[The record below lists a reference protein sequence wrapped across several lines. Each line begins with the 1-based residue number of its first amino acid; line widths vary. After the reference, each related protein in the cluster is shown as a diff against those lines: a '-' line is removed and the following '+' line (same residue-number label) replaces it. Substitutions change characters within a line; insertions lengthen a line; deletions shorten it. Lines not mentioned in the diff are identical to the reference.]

1 LNKYFVAFYP
11 DDAAV
16 LVEPG
21 TTILQ
26 AAALAGIELKSTCGA
41 IGTCGRCA
49 VKLKQGKID
58 YRNESRI
65 SLKLRDQGYVI
76 ACQARVA
83 GNLVIEVPKDSRL
96 VEHQVLLGKSPALLA
111 EKKIDLTKGFAFKPL
126 CTKLFLELKPPT
138 REENTSDWVRVKNEI
153 KKHGVEKD
161 ISISLADMRMLP
173 ETLRQGDWRITVTL
187 VSLNGS
193 TSEIVRIEPGHS
205 DTPAYGLA
213 IDIGTTT
220 VVLWLVDMV
229 TGQVVDQTGT
239 YNKQALYGDDVISRM
254 IFASSETNGLQKL
267 HQAVINTINNLL
279 EKIFSRNSAC
289 KKDLYV
295 AVVAGNTTMEHFF
308 LGLSPKYIR
317 LDPYVPVI
325 TDYLPVTAAEIG
337 LDLNEN
343 ARVFCMPSVASYVG
357 GDIVSGVLAT
367 EMAKREE
374 TVLFIDIGTN
384 GEIVLGNKDWLMCC
398 ACSAG
403 PAFEGGGITFGMRAM
418 KGAIERVLIDR
429 NTLEVF
435 IKTIGDRQPMGICG
449 SGLIDSIA
457 KLRQAG
463 LIDRTGKFNSDAE
476 TSRLRKNSEG
486 MEFVLVWAQETECG
500 KDIVLT
506 EGDIKNVIRSK
517 GAIFAGIQS
526 LLKAVQMDLSQVDK
540 IMIAG
545 GFGNYLNIED
555 AIEIGLL
562 PDISHDK
569 YEFVGNTSVK
579 GAQLSLLSRE
589 AFREIERIGKMMTYI
604 ELSSDN
610 NFMEEFVAAMFLPHT
625 DLNLFPSIKVMN
637 TN

>member
-1 LNKYFVAFYP
+1 MNKYFVAFYP
-11 DDAAV
+11 DDLAV
-16 LVEPG
+16 LVEAG
-21 TTILQ
+21 TTIFQ

-41 IGTCGRCA
+41 SGTCGRCA

-65 SLKLRDQGYVI
+65 SLKLREQGYVI
-76 ACQARVA
+76 SCQARVA

-96 VEHQVLLGKSPALLA
+96 DEHQILLGESPVLST
-111 EKKIDLTKGFAFKPL
+111 EKIFDLTKGFAFKPL

-138 REENTSDWVRVKNEI
+138 KDENASDWVRVKNDI
-153 KKHGVEKD
+153 RKYGVEKD
-161 ISISLADMRMLP
+161 ISISLAGMRMLT
-173 ETLRQGDWRITVTL
+173 EMLRQGDWKITVTL
-187 VSLNGS
+187 VSLNGT
-193 TSEIVRIEPGHS
+193 TSEIARIEPGHS
-205 DTPAYGLA
+205 DTPTYGLA

-220 VVLWLVDMV
+220 IVVWLVDMV
-229 TGQVVDQTGT
+229 TGQVVDQAGT
-239 YNKQALYGDDVISRM
+239 YNKQAPYGDDVISRM
-254 IFASSETNGLQKL
+254 IFATSETNGLQML

-279 EKIFSRNSAC
+279 EKIFSRNNTC

-317 LDPYVPVI
+317 LDPYVPVT
-325 TDYLPVTAAEIG
+325 TDYLPVTAAEIS

-343 ARVFCMPSVASYVG
+343 ARVFCIPSVSSYVG

-367 EMAKREE
+367 EIAKKEE

-418 KGAIERVLIDR
+418 KGAIEKVLIDR

-435 IKTIGDRQPMGICG
+435 VKTIGCRQPMGICG

-457 KLRQAG
+457 KLRQSG

-486 MEFVLVWAQETECG
+486 MEFVLVWAQDTECG

-526 LLKAVQMDLSQVDK
+526 LLKAAQMDLSQVDK

-545 GFGNYLNIED
+545 GFGNYLGIED

-579 GAQLSLLSRE
+579 GAQLSLLSKE
-589 AFREIERIGKMMTYI
+589 AFRETERIGKMMTYI

-625 DLNLFPSIKVMN
+625 DLNLFPSIIKV
-637 TN
+637 